1 MDLDLAQFHA
11 SFFEESFEA
20 LDSMEAA
27 LLKLD
32 VGAPE
37 PEGVN
42 TVFRVAH
49 SIKGGAGMF
58 GFKDVASFTH
68 TLETLLDELRSGRM
82 QVTTHIADQLLLS
95 VDVLRAMMSSV
106 QRKEPVDMQKVA
118 DLQFD
123 LEQVVAGRGASA
135 AAAPAAFAPAA
146 AAGAVG
152 VGEPASGSGAVGAA
166 AVASGAGA
174 GFAGSAAGALT
185 SATGAGSAAAGTAGG
200 SAFAGGAA
208 VGASAS
214 AEPVAAHWAIVF
226 RPLPELLLRGNDPLA
241 IFASV
246 AELGKLHVV
255 VNLDAVPR
263 LRQIDAERCYLTWEL
278 RLESN
283 CSREQVDAAFE
294 WAVGDC
300 EVSVERVEVSSA
312 SNAGGA
318 APAIASVG
326 AAAGAV
332 GDAAVGGAAVGG
344 TSVGGAAAGS
354 AVLAAGAGGVSPGAA
369 PSAADVVASS
379 ATSAS
384 SAATAGHAFAT
395 PATSVPAAAAHGS
408 QVTKSAA
415 ADSLEAAGADAPKAS
430 GADAAKAAGGDSAK
444 SAGGD
449 APKAGGSEHSSI
461 RVSIEKI
468 DELINTV
475 GELVITQAM
484 LSELGRKLEGPVAEP
499 FRSGLTQLERNM
511 RELQE
516 SVMRVRMLPISFT
529 FSRFPRM
536 VRDLAQRLGKQIELK
551 MTGEHTELD
560 KTVLEKIGDP
570 LVHLVRNSVDHGI
583 ESAETRVAAGKSA
596 VGVVHLDACHRGGN
610 IAVEIRD
617 DGGGLDKTRI
627 LAKAKSRGLVGANEA
642 LTEEQIHEL
651 IFLPGFSTAEKT
663 TDVSG
668 RGVGMDVV
676 RRNVKELGGKIEIR
690 SESGKGSRF
699 IITLPLTLA
708 IVDGQSVSV
717 GGETYI
723 VPLTSI
729 IESLQLQTHM
739 VGKLSGRGEVFSF
752 RGDYL
757 PIVRLHDVFAVTPK
771 AHALHEGLI
780 VVAEGD
786 GRRIGLFVDELLGQQ
801 QVVIKSMETNYGTID
816 GVAGATIL
824 GDGAVALILDLPG
837 LIRVASQRAAA

>member
-1 MDLDLAQFHA
+1 MDLDLAQFHDT
-11 SFFEESFEA
+11 FFEESFEA

-32 VGAPE
+32 VGAPN

-58 GFKDVASFTH
+58 GFKEVASFTH

-82 QVTTHIADQLLLS
+82 QVTTHISDQLLIS
-95 VDVLRAMMSSV
+95 VDVLRSMMSSV

-123 LEQVVAGRGASA
+123 LEQIVVNKGGAGAASGAIA
-135 AAAPAAFAPAA
+135 AAAP
-146 AAGAVG
+146 
-152 VGEPASGSGAVGAA
+152 
-166 AVASGAGA
+166 GAGV
-174 GFAGSAAGALT
+174 
-185 SATGAGSAAAGTAGG
+185 GAGSASAADGGAPAAGSGDSAG
-200 SAFAGGAA
+200 SGAA
-208 VGASAS
+208 AASAAGKDTVS
-214 AEPVAAHWAIVF
+214 VGYWAIEF
-226 RPLPELLLRGNDPLA
+226 RALPELLLRGNDPLA
-241 IFASV
+241 IFSSL
-246 AELGKLHVV
+246 AELGAVQATANIDVV
-255 VNLDAVPR
+255 PP
-263 LRQIDAERCYLTWEL
+263 LRQIDAERCYITWTL
-278 RLESN
+278 RLESA
-283 CSREQVDAAFE
+283 CSREQLDAAFE
-294 WAVGDC
+294 WAAGDC
-300 EVSVERVEVSSA
+300 EVSVERVEAAGAPAGAGVASGAAPPSGAATGATAAVS
-312 SNAGGA
+312 GGA
-318 APAIASVG
+318 AGATVG
-326 AAAGAV
+326 AAAVSSGAV
-332 GDAAVGGAAVGG
+332 GASAGAAGVPGGA
-344 TSVGGAAAGS
+344 TAASARAAASPAARAGS
-354 AVLAAGAGGVSPGAA
+354 AAAA
-369 PSAADVVASS
+369 VAV
-379 ATSAS
+379 A
-384 SAATAGHAFAT
+384 
-395 PATSVPAAAAHGS
+395 PAAAAHGS
-408 QVTKSAA
+408 ATPATAA
-415 ADSLEAAGADAPKAS
+415 AAAAHGPDAPKTTGS
-430 GADAAKAAGGDSAK
+430 EPAKAAGGEAQ
-444 SAGGD
+444 
-449 APKAGGSEHSSI
+449 KAGGSEHSSI

-499 FRSGLTQLERNM
+499 FRSGLNQLERNM

-583 ESAETRVAAGKSA
+583 EPVEKRIAAGKSA

-617 DGGGLDKTRI
+617 DGGGLDKSRI
-627 LAKAKSRGLVGANEA
+627 LAKARSRGLVGANDA
-642 LTEEQIHEL
+642 LTDEQIHEL

-676 RRNVKELGGKIEIR
+676 RRNVKELGGKIEIH
-690 SESGKGSRF
+690 SELGKGSRF

-729 IESLQLQTHM
+729 IESLQLQSQM
-739 VGKLSGRGEVFSF
+739 VSKLSGRGEVFSF

-757 PIVRLHDVFAVTPK
+757 PIMRLHDIFGVTPK
-771 AHALHEGLI
+771 ARALHEGLI

-801 QVVIKSMETNYGTID
+801 QVVIKSMEANYGPID

-824 GDGAVALILDLPG
+824 GDGSVALILDLPG
-837 LIRVASQRAAA
+837 LIRVAARRVAA

>member
-1 MDLDLAQFHA
+1 MDLDLAQFHS

-32 VGAPE
+32 VGAPN

-42 TVFRVAH
+42 TIFRVAH

-82 QVTTHIADQLLLS
+82 QVTTAISDNLLLS
-95 VDVLRAMMSSV
+95 VDVLRAMMTAV

-123 LEQVVAGRGASA
+123 LEAIVASKGGS
-135 AAAPAAFAPAA
+135 APAA
-146 AAGAVG
+146 APGGVGVAPVAQPGTVGVAAGAVPDAAAN
-152 VGEPASGSGAVGAA
+152 EAAASGS
-166 AVASGAGA
+166 ASVSSGRWKI
-174 GFAGSAAGALT
+174 
-185 SATGAGSAAAGTAGG
+185 
-200 SAFAGGAA
+200 
-208 VGASAS
+208 
-214 AEPVAAHWAIVF
+214 EF
-226 RPLPELLLRGNDPLA
+226 RALPELLLRGNDPLA
-241 IFASV
+241 IFASL
-246 AELGKLHVV
+246 AELGALTVV
-255 VNLDAVPR
+255 TNLDAVPR
-263 LRQIDAERCYLTWEL
+263 LRALDAERCYLTWKL
-278 RLESN
+278 DLESD
-283 CSREQVDAAFE
+283 CARDQVDAAFE
-294 WAVGDC
+294 WAAVDC
-300 EVSVERVEVSSA
+300 ELTIERVEAGASGTGLDAAPAPLSA
-312 SNAGGA
+312 AAAPQAQQAQPATTPALQLDPVATPAPMGQSAERPPAQSAPGGA
-318 APAIASVG
+318 APAQ
-326 AAAGAV
+326 AA
-332 GDAAVGGAAVGG
+332 
-344 TSVGGAAAGS
+344 
-354 AVLAAGAGGVSPGAA
+354 
-369 PSAADVVASS
+369 
-379 ATSAS
+379 
-384 SAATAGHAFAT
+384 
-395 PATSVPAAAAHGS
+395 
-408 QVTKSAA
+408 
-415 ADSLEAAGADAPKAS
+415 E
-430 GADAAKAAGGDSAK
+430 AAKAPGAE
-444 SAGGD
+444 
-449 APKAGGSEHSSI
+449 PSSI
-461 RVSIEKI
+461 RVGIEKI

-484 LSELGRKLEGPVAEP
+484 LSELGRKLDGPIAEQ
-499 FRSGLTQLERNM
+499 FRSGLSQLERNM

-551 MTGEHTELD
+551 MTGEQTELD

-583 ESAETRVAAGKSA
+583 EAPDARLAAGKSA
-596 VGVVHLDACHRGGN
+596 VGTVHLDACHRGGH

-617 DGGGLDKTRI
+617 DGAGLDKNRI
-627 LAKAKSRGLVGANEA
+627 LAKARSRGLVGANDV
-642 LTEEQIHEL
+642 LTDEQIHEL

-676 RRNVKELGGKIEIR
+676 RRNVKELGGNIEIG
-690 SESGKGSRF
+690 SEFGKGSRF
-699 IITLPLTLA
+699 TITLPLTLA

-717 GGETYI
+717 GSETYI

-729 IESLQLQTHM
+729 IESLQLQPQN
-739 VGKLSGRGEVFSF
+739 VNRLSGRGEVFSF

-757 PIVRLHDVFAVTPK
+757 PIVRLHDLFGVEPRAR
-771 AHALHEGLI
+771 ALHEGLI

-801 QVVIKSMETNYGTID
+801 QVVIKSMETNYGPID

-824 GDGAVALILDLPG
+824 GDGSVALILDLPG
-837 LIRVASQRAAA
+837 IIRVAAHTSAAA